1 MDPISQRI
9 LSHLKEQRISKSAFS
24 ERSGINKASL
34 SHLESGRNKASLAL
48 VEAFHKV
55 FPEVDLH
62 WILTGERS
70 HTLTVGM
77 DLTEQDE
84 LKPKSTSPE
93 RLSTSPSHQNRVS
106 VEQGPIT
113 VLYDD
118 GTYRSFRA
126 REASDELNLNT

>member
-1 MDPISQRI
+1 MDPIAQRI

-24 ERSGINKASL
+24 EQSGINKASL

-70 HTLTVGM
+70 HTLIVGS
-77 DLTEQDE
+77 DPTEQEE
-84 LKPKSTSPE
+84 LKPKSALPE
-93 RLSTSPSHQNRVS
+93 KPTTPPSHQKS
-106 VEQGPIT
+106 KSLEQGPIT

-126 REASDELNLNT
+126 REASDALNLDT

>member
-1 MDPISQRI
+1 MDPIAERI

-24 ERSGINKASL
+24 EQSGINKASL

-70 HTLTVGM
+70 HTLIIGPEP
-77 DLTEQDE
+77 TEQEE
-84 LKPKSTSPE
+84 LKPKSVSLKE
-93 RLSTSPSHQNRVS
+93 LSTPPTHQKPET

-126 REASDELNLNT
+126 REASDALNLDT

>member
-1 MDPISQRI
+1 MDPIAQRI

-70 HTLTVGM
+70 HTLIVGS
-77 DLTEQDE
+77 DPTEQEE
-84 LKPKSTSPE
+84 LKLKTALPE
-93 RLSTSPSHQNRVS
+93 KLSTPPSCQKHVTE
-106 VEQGPIT
+106 EQGPIT

-126 REASDELNLNT
+126 REASDALNLNT

>member
-1 MDPISQRI
+1 MDPIAQRI
-9 LSHLKEQRISKSAFS
+9 LCHLKEQRISKSAFS
-24 ERSGINKASL
+24 EQSGINKASL

-70 HTLTVGM
+70 HTLIIGSEP
-77 DLTEQDE
+77 TEQE
-84 LKPKSTSPE
+84 GLKPESALPE
-93 RLSTSPSHQNRVS
+93 KPTTPPTHQKHVY

-126 REASDELNLNT
+126 REASDALNLNT

>member
-1 MDPISQRI
+1 MDPIAHRI
-9 LSHLKEQRISKSAFS
+9 LSHLKEQRISKSSFS
-24 ERSGINKASL
+24 ERSGVNKASL

-48 VEAFHKV
+48 VEAFHKI

-70 HTLTVGM
+70 HTLIAGS
-77 DLTEQDE
+77 DPTEQEDM
-84 LKPKSTSPE
+84 KSKSGSPE
-93 RLSTSPSHQNRVS
+93 KLTTPSSHQKSVS
-106 VEQGPIT
+106 VQQGPIT

-126 REASDELNLNT
+126 REASDALNLNT

>member
-1 MDPISQRI
+1 MDPIAERI
-9 LSHLKEQRISKSAFS
+9 LNHLKEQRISKSAFS
-24 ERSGINKASL
+24 EQSGINKASL

-55 FPEVDLH
+55 FPEMDLH

-70 HTLTVGM
+70 HTVIIGS
-77 DLTEQDE
+77 DPNEQEE
-84 LKPKSTSPE
+84 LKPESASPE
-93 RLSTSPSHQNRVS
+93 KLTTPPSHLKHVPL
-106 VEQGPIT
+106 EQGPIT

-126 REASDELNLNT
+126 REASDALNLNT

>member
-1 MDPISQRI
+1 MDPIAQRI

-24 ERSGINKASL
+24 EQSGINKASL
-34 SHLESGRNKASLAL
+34 SHLESGRNNASLAL

-70 HTLTVGM
+70 HTLIIGSEP
-77 DLTEQDE
+77 TEQDK
-84 LKPKSTSPE
+84 LKPKSASPE
-93 RLSTSPSHQNRVS
+93 KLSTPSSDQKHVPE
-106 VEQGPIT
+106 EQGPIT

-126 REASDELNLNT
+126 REASDALNLDT